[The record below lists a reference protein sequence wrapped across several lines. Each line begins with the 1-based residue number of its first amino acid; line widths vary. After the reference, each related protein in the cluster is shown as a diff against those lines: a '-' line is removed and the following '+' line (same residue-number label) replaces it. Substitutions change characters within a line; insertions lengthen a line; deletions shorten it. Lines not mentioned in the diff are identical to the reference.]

1 MSNDVI
7 FYTQLAS
14 FIAFIVALFLPYK
27 VLVAQKDATIELLRQ
42 EIDTLKRK
50 LSDAQSQSPDI
61 LVAALS
67 SRVEISEEEILRLKQ
82 DSDIHQSEIDKKET
96 QLHHL
101 KRNLSVLQ
109 ELLEDSEFVCPKCKA
124 PLVMRGSHTIF
135 GYVNGRE
142 CEADIEYIE
151 YECGFSMDGGEKK
164 SPCRSS
170 VNTPLGKVDSSS
182 KCTTCN
188 GIQDTITTK
197 CTR

>member
-14 FIAFIVALFLPYK
+14 IIAFIVALFLPYK
-27 VLVAQKDATIELLRQ
+27 VLVAQKDASIELLRQ
-42 EIDTLKRK
+42 EIDILKRK
-50 LSDAQSQSPDI
+50 LSDAESQSPDI
-61 LVAALS
+61 LVTALS
-67 SRVEISEEEILRLKQ
+67 SRVEIFEEEILRLKQ
-82 DSDIHQSEIDKKET
+82 DGDTHQTEIDKKET

-109 ELLEDSEFVCPKCKA
+109 ELLEDSELVCPKCKA
-124 PLVMRGSHTIF
+124 PLVMRGSHTIS

-151 YECGFSMDGGEKK
+151 YECGFSMDGGEEK

-170 VNTPLGKVDSSS
+170 VNTP
-182 KCTTCN
+182 
-188 GIQDTITTK
+188 
-197 CTR
+197 